1 VKYSDLQV
9 WQKAIDLVVEVYSLA
24 KDLPQE
30 EKFAL
35 TSQMRRA
42 AVSIPANIAEGHGRK
57 ATNAFLNHLSIA
69 NGSLVELE
77 TLIEIARR
85 LGYLDGQ
92 RANHVRDTTAEIG
105 RMLNGLKGSLNPR
118 SPSSRTS

>member
-35 TSQMRRA
+35 ASQMQRA

-92 RANHVRDTTAEIG
+92 RANHVRDATAEIG

-118 SPSSRTS
+118 SPSPRTS